1 MIMSFDEFMKKE
13 RLPKIE
19 ETEPKTLLENLKKK
33 IRQKE
38 KAREEAVEVANEAI
52 LRHIKY
58 ENKFEGLVATIKDRI
73 KDLGDKY
80 KAILVD
86 GKTITT
92 EELVLQAGIKAYEEV
107 LVLLGEKEKRK
118 CPRCEAHKQQHSTI
132 LTDLGHCQRVTCNY
146 CGYYYDIGKENKK
159 P

>member
-1 MIMSFDEFMKKE
+1 MHEDEVPDYEKE
-13 RLPKIE
+13 L
-19 ETEPKTLLENLKKK
+19 TLLNK
-33 IRQKE
+33 QKWIQ
-38 KAREEAVEVANEAI
+38 V
-52 LRHIKY
+52 
-58 ENKFEGLVATIKDRI
+58 EGLVATIKDRI

-107 LVLLGEKEKRK
+107 LVLLVEKEKKEEHSSLCRVMHNLYPESWEK
-118 CPRCEAHKQQHSTI
+118 KEKQ
-132 LTDLGHCQRVTCNY
+132 
-146 CGYYYDIGKENKK
+146 